1 MRFFWE
7 WMLAME
13 NRARRPPKPPGRAAE
28 RRTIAALS
36 TIPDAAELAVGP
48 GPPSGEGPVARNTA
62 IFSAATGISRIA
74 GLAREIVAA
83 SYFGTS
89 AAASAFTIAY
99 LVPNLVANLFANA
112 VLSAAFVPVFTDLLQ
127 RGRRKEA
134 EHLAR
139 SLFWVMLL
147 ALGALT
153 LVFILGAGVI
163 MPAITGFNHRTN
175 TLTVAMARIL
185 FPVILLLGLNGLL
198 LGILQSHDRFTI
210 QAISPAMWN
219 FGTIVLLLVLLTR
232 FPC

>member
-1 MRFFWE
+1 MRFFCE
-7 WMLAME
+7 WMFAMAI
-13 NRARRPPKPPGRAAE
+13 RLRPARESRLMPPVNAAGSAGE

-36 TIPDAAELAVGP
+36 TTPDAAQVAAGP
-48 GPPSGEGPVARNTA
+48 APPGTGHVARNTA
-62 IFSAATGISRIA
+62 IFSFGTGISRIA

-83 SYFGTS
+83 SYFGTT

-175 TLTVAMARIL
+175 TLTVAMSRIL

-198 LGILQSHDRFTI
+198 LGIL
-210 QAISPAMWN
+210 
-219 FGTIVLLLVLLTR
+219 
-232 FPC
+232 